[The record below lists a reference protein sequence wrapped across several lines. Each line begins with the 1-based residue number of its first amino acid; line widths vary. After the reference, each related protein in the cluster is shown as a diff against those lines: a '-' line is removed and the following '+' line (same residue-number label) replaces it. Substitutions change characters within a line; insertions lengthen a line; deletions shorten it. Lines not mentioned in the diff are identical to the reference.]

1 LYFATT
7 HSKPLAEHFFRYNPS
22 NFESAIIFPASAG
35 SRDLLC
41 KWLKELAVKV
51 IADALFDL
59 AALNQTAGSI
69 RLSQELSAGSQHGIR
84 HTAD

>member
-1 LYFATT
+1 VFNLPE
-7 HSKPLAEHFFRYNPS
+7 KP
-22 NFESAIIFPASAG
+22 SAG

>member
-1 LYFATT
+1 ML
-7 HSKPLAEHFFRYNPS
+7 
-22 NFESAIIFPASAG
+22 SAG

-51 IADALFDL
+51 IADALFERAD
-59 AALNQTAGSI
+59 LNQTAGSI
-69 RLSQELSAGSQHGIR
+69 RLSQHGIM

>member
-1 LYFATT
+1 M
-7 HSKPLAEHFFRYNPS
+7 
-22 NFESAIIFPASAG
+22 
-35 SRDLLC
+35 C

-51 IADALFDL
+51 ITDALFEF

-69 RLSQELSAGSQHGIR
+69 RLSQELSAGCQHGVR

>member
-1 LYFATT
+1 MQFDPDVMKLATDSYVLSG
-7 HSKPLAEHFFRYNPS
+7 HPP
-22 NFESAIIFPASAG
+22 SAG

-51 IADALFDL
+51 IADALFER

-69 RLSQELSAGSQHGIR
+69 RLSQHGIM

>member
-1 LYFATT
+1 MGNWIC
-7 HSKPLAEHFFRYNPS
+7 LAKQAPAWPP
-22 NFESAIIFPASAG
+22 AITASAG

-51 IADALFDL
+51 IADAQFDL

-69 RLSQELSAGSQHGIR
+69 RLSQELSAGSQHGLR

>member
-1 LYFATT
+1 MKPCSESQPRNVHLPFACN
-7 HSKPLAEHFFRYNPS
+7 A
-22 NFESAIIFPASAG
+22 ASAG

-69 RLSQELSAGSQHGIR
+69 RLSQHGIM

>member
-1 LYFATT
+1 MDSLTSAF
-7 HSKPLAEHFFRYNPS
+7 PLP
-22 NFESAIIFPASAG
+22 SAG

-51 IADALFDL
+51 IADALFER

-69 RLSQELSAGSQHGIR
+69 RLSQHGIM